1 MFLEIFTKFDQIT
14 QIKRSKTTLT
24 IIGFNNNKELTIS
37 KEYEHVK
44 VAIAVQKKLK
54 NLSGLI

>member
-14 QIKRSKTTLT
+14 NIKRSKNTLT
-24 IIGFNNNKELTIS
+24 IDGFNNNKSLTIS

-44 VAIAVQKKLK
+44 VAISVQKKLK
-54 NLSGLI
+54 NLSGLA

>member
-14 QIKRSKTTLT
+14 KIKRSKTTLT

>member
-14 QIKRSKTTLT
+14 KIKRSKTTLT
-24 IIGFNNNKELTIS
+24 IDGFNNNKPLTYT
-37 KEYEHVK
+37 KTYGHVK